1 MHSAFAFL
9 QQFPHFH
16 TTEERTKL
24 YTTKIQLIPAER
36 PVTRGAWSLAQ
47 SSISGTMLCAWKS
60 QLTSNNKHDARGQ
73 SHIGFCRILHGANS
87 DALHSKNAHKEAKDA
102 QDDTHDHKGPHSLKH
117 CCKTNQPEPWWT
129 SEVRLIGGW
138 EAFKDYFKIKIK
150 MLKEKNNINILWLAK
165 SKHHS
170 IENRSFF
177 FTKKEKA

>member
-1 MHSAFAFL
+1 MHRAFAFL

-47 SSISGTMLCAWKS
+47 SSISGTMLCAWKT

-129 SEVRLIGGW
+129 SEVRLIGGR

>member
-1 MHSAFAFL
+1 MHRAFAFL

-47 SSISGTMLCAWKS
+47 SSISGTMLCAWKT

-138 EAFKDYFKIKIK
+138 EAFEDYFKIKIK